1 MSWESSCRAGT
12 TQKYVREKKGG
23 YLGSTIIDR
32 KYRRREDGEDLGV
45 TEVDNIRAR
54 ERCCPRRQGRG
65 LLGRKEGSSKLN
77 IGKSLLDLGIWGE
90 GRFL

>member
-1 MSWESSCRAGT
+1 M
-12 TQKYVREKKGG
+12 REKKGG
-23 YLGSTIIDR
+23 YLGSTSIDR

-45 TEVDNIRAR
+45 TEVDNVRAR